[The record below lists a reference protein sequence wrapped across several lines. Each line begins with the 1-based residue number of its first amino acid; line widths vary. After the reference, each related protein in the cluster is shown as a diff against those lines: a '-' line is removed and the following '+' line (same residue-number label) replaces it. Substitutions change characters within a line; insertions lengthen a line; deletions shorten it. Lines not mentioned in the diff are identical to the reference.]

1 MLKPSAPDRAWIA
14 RHIPQQGSMCL
25 LDGVEAWDEQHIR
38 CRAGT
43 HRAPGNPLRAFGRL
57 GAACGIEYAAQ
68 AMAVHGALLAPTG
81 NIAAPVGYLVSV
93 RDTQLHVPRLDDIA
107 TDLEVCATSVVRGG
121 NNILYRF
128 SVTAAG
134 ILLLQ
139 GRATIVIDA
148 GLLPPL
154 TAETRTGEAP

>member
-1 MLKPSAPDRAWIA
+1 
-14 RHIPQQGSMCL
+14 
-25 LDGVEAWDEQHIR
+25 
-38 CRAGT
+38 
-43 HRAPGNPLRAFGRL
+43 
-57 GAACGIEYAAQ
+57 
-68 AMAVHGALLAPTG
+68 
-81 NIAAPVGYLVSV
+81 V

-107 TDLEVCATSVVRGG
+107 TDLEVSATCIVRSG

-148 GLLPPL
+148 GLIPP
-154 TAETRTGEAP
+154 TGAC